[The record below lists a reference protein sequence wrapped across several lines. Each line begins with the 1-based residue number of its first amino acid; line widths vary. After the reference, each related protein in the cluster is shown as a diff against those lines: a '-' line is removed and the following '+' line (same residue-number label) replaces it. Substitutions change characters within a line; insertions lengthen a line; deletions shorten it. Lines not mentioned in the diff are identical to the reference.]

1 MDSAK
6 PRLELA
12 QVDDRRWV
20 LVHVGRQLREAV
32 RELLSVTLLP
42 LVALPPRSEH
52 ACSVPAGH
60 AGSYVICATIRGWR
74 TTRILLIEYASWLA
88 TSRS

>member
-12 QVDDRRWV
+12 QVDDRWWV
-20 LVHVGRQLREAV
+20 LVHVGRHLREAV
-32 RELLSVTLLP
+32 HELLSVALLP

-52 ACSVPAGH
+52 TRPVPAGH
-60 AGSYVICATIRGWR
+60 AGSYVICATSAPQAGP
-74 TTRILLIEYASWLA
+74 
-88 TSRS
+88 